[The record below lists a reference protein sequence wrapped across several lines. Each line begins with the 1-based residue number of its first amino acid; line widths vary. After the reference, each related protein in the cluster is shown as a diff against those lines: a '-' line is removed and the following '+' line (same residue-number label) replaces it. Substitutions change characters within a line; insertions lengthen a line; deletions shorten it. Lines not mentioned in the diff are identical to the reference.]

1 MKKSLQLA
9 GLALVAAMASTFFV
23 PQLSWARPTNA
34 WNFATLLL
42 QSNQTLTVQ
51 GPANFTGKVTFGSGS
66 STLMPIPAVQTMA
79 AGDGINADA
88 CGGVKQIASASA
100 ITSSTTFPF
109 PLPATTNAG
118 CDMSVVNVGASSITI
133 KAAALEFFPLNA
145 ADVVLGSSST
155 LTVISNGSFWYQ
167 TGGTVNR

>member
-1 MKKSLQLA
+1 MNKKLL
-9 GLALVAAMASTFFV
+9 GLIGFAFVAALAV
-23 PQLSWARPTNA
+23 EVVARPTNA

-51 GPANFTGKVTFGSGS
+51 GPANFTGKVSLGAG
-66 STLMPIPAVQTMA
+66 STLLAPVPAVQTMA
-79 AGDGINADA
+79 AGDGILADA
-88 CGGVKQIASASA
+88 CGGVKQIQSITGA
-100 ITSSTTFPF
+100 ISSSTTFPF
-109 PLPATTNAG
+109 PAPVTANAG
-118 CDMSVVNVGASSITI
+118 CDMSIVNVGASSITV

-155 LTVISNGSFWYQ
+155 LTVISNGTFWYQ